1 MKSKYEDDMVI
12 DCVEFTE
19 NCICFFDFSKS
30 QPEVI
35 NQQGDKRGADDVV
48 DIDGFVGGIWSMKD
62 GGTFH
67 KWKSELPISD
77 YVEILTG
84 AEMKSNVS
92 ANDVKQVKKKPSTR
106 EVDFTPRDADMKQTL
121 DKWINQR
128 AKYENSKDGQRLARY
143 RGAVHSRIYVHLK
156 TLMRIL
162 VLIWYISL
170 VLLRQY

>member
-1 MKSKYEDDMVI
+1 MV
-12 DCVEFTE
+12 
-19 NCICFFDFSKS
+19 
-30 QPEVI
+30 
-35 NQQGDKRGADDVV
+35 AH
-48 DIDGFVGGIWSMKD
+48 
-62 GGTFH
+62 FH

-106 EVDFTPRDADMKQTL
+106 KVDFTPRVADMKQTL

-128 AKYENSKDGQRLARY
+128 VKYENSKDGQRLARY

-156 TLMRIL
+156 ALMRTSGIDL
-162 VLIWYISL
+162 VHLPASTAA
-170 VLLRQY
+170 VLNKVKNVT